1 MKIKIY
7 LEESYTTTVTRGSIE
22 IDSDNYPELNG
33 MSEDEISNYI
43 DDNVWEMKPINDD
56 VYSSLGEEVS
66 DQDVQYDNIGDETQ
80 TYYVEVMTK

>member
-43 DDNVWEMKPINDD
+43 DENVWDMKPINDD

-80 TYYVEVMTK
+80 TYYIEQV